1 MTMEDRL
8 IELETRSAFQED
20 TIQQLNEI
28 VTQQQLALE
37 RLTRELT
44 DLRRMVHAITPT
56 HIADASE
63 ETPPP
68 HY

>member
-1 MTMEDRL
+1 MEDRL
-8 IELETRSAFQED
+8 IELETRIAFQED
-20 TIQQLNEI
+20 TLSQLNEI
-28 VTQQQLALE
+28 VTQQQLTLD
-37 RLTRELT
+37 RVLRELT
-44 DLRRMVHAITPT
+44 ELRRMMHAITPS